1 MTSDLSRDTFV
12 RGRHISSV
20 RLQQGRVVT
29 DADWNE
35 QADLT
40 RYRAERA
47 ARDLIGGCGAPVDA
61 AGFALVAET
70 NALAVHALNANVA
83 WIAAEDGVLL
93 RTTNGGA
100 DWAPVDLGT
109 RANIRGLA
117 QIGGIGWAVGDGGVV
132 RKTTNQGASWIAQ
145 TPGIVATLRAV
156 SVFDA
161 DHAWA
166 VGDGGITIATSDGG
180 ATWRVVQTS
189 AAQLHAVQFTD
200 ELAGLAAGR
209 GGTILSTSDG
219 GQTWNAVNSGTTAH
233 LRALAV
239 FGTTRA
245 WAAGQRG
252 TIVRSEDGGATWL
265 PCTTPVTATLYAIAF
280 RDQNEGWAAGADGI
294 LLHTLDAG
302 ATWALDPVAAQR
314 TLRGLSFFGNDP
326 GWLVGDGSTAFRIG
340 GGSPDAVDLV
350 LPAVNLSILPGRLYV
365 NGTLCELETRASYAH
380 QPDGGGEPPLGPGAY
395 LVYVD
400 VWQRH
405 LSALEEPA
413 IREVALGGPD
423 TATRAR
429 TVAQVRAIPLAPSS
443 PFDWNCS
450 SQIDEWDALVNAA
463 KPVLAARAEP
473 QLAAAN
479 LCEIAATAGYRRL
492 ENQLYRVEIHEG
504 GAAPTFKW
512 SRENGSV
519 AYAVE
524 AISTDAGQ
532 QQTTV
537 RLAARGRDDDLDVAV
552 HDRVELIDDDASLG
566 SRAGVFFEYLKDGDD
581 ELELVLGGVPPGT
594 LGLDPSRHP
603 ILRRWDHK
611 PVIPGSNVLPVIE
624 GTWIELEEGVQ
635 VRFGTGGQYR
645 PGDYWQIPARTIT
658 ADVEWPLDNDGD
670 PMPQPPAG
678 IADAYCRL
686 GIIDVGT
693 DGTITVVADCR
704 NVFAPIQATE
714 QLLYVSGDGQDAAP
728 GALLPQPVVVRVA
741 RGEVP
746 VAGRTIRFE
755 IENGGGTLAG
765 SGSTLDVVTDA
776 EGQAWCDWR
785 LGVGARAPARFQR
798 LRATL
803 MGGAGQPLPGQ
814 YVVFCATASLTLR
827 YVSGDGQN
835 GALGAPLPFPLEV
848 QVVNGADGIAGA
860 VVRAIVEDGGGTIVG
875 SATSSTNAQ
884 GHATFTWQL
893 GNGGPQR
900 VRVEVLDGTG
910 QAVQRLGFDAGVDR
924 ASTGIRGCDVTV
936 GEGGQFDRLTSELLR
951 ELLER
956 GRGHACVCL
965 LPGEHAVPEIEVDG
979 AGSARL
985 SLHGCGHASL
995 LSLRGPWTLRGFAAI
1010 EVRDLAMRGERD
1022 TQLVFQKNAEV
1033 RLARVQFDR
1042 SESDSRAPAVMIL
1055 SAGTVS
1061 MTGCEIVARMPS
1073 SAAMFQDIDGDCRIV
1088 ENRFVGIVSFY
1099 GMTEEPPT
1107 QGLLQE
1113 LASRDTVRLE
1123 AGTARLSFCDN
1134 DVSLLSVS
1142 TAMARRLA
1150 APDSSARGV
1159 FASAVLNGNTITEQN
1174 SIFVA
1179 GLLGVTTNG
1188 FLAQAPQDGFYGVM
1202 FAIRATASGNLA
1214 TVFGDRPM
1222 LHFILPDPSSFA
1234 KAANVVS
1241 IRP

>member
-12 RGRHISSV
+12 RARHFSSV

-47 ARDLIGGCGAPVDA
+47 AGDLIGRCGAPVDA
-61 AGFALVAET
+61 PGFGLVAET
-70 NALAVHALNANVA
+70 NALSVHALNANVA
-83 WIAAEDGVLL
+83 WIGAEDGVFL

-100 DWAPVDLGT
+100 DWTPVDRGT
-109 RANIRGLA
+109 RANVRALA
-117 QIGGIGWAVGDGGVV
+117 EVGGTGWAVGDGGVV
-132 RKTTNQGASWIAQ
+132 RKTMNQGASWIAQ
-145 TPGIVATLRAV
+145 TPGIVRTLRAV

-166 VGDGGITIATSDGG
+166 AGDGGIVVATSDGG

-189 AAQLHAVQFTD
+189 AAQLDAVQFTD

-209 GGTILSTSDG
+209 GGAILSTSDG

-265 PCTTPVTATLYAIAF
+265 PCNTPATGTLYAIRF
-280 RDQNEGWAAGADGI
+280 RDQNEGWAAGQDGV
-294 LLHTLDAG
+294 LLHTVDGG
-302 ATWALDPVAAQR
+302 ATWTLDPVAAQR
-314 TLRGLSFFGNDP
+314 TLRALAFFGNDP
-326 GWLVGDGSTAFRIG
+326 GWLVGDGSMAFRIG
-340 GGSPDAVDLV
+340 GGSPDVVDLV

-365 NGTLCELETRASYAH
+365 NGTLCELETRASYGH
-380 QPDGGGEPPLGPGAY
+380 QPDGGGEQPLVPGAY
-395 LVYVD
+395 LIYAD

-405 LSALEEPA
+405 ISALEEPA

-429 TVAQVRAIPLAPSS
+429 TVAQVRAIPLPPSS

-450 SQIDEWDALVNAA
+450 SQIDEWDALV
-463 KPVLAARAEP
+463 KGSRPVLAARAEP
-473 QLAAAN
+473 QLAAAS

-504 GAAPTFKW
+504 GATPTFKW

-537 RLAARGRDDDLDVAV
+537 RLAARGRDDNLDVAV
-552 HDRVELIDDDASLG
+552 HDRVELIDDDAALG
-566 SRAGVFFEYLKDGDD
+566 PRAGVFFEYLNDGDD
-581 ELELVLGGVPPGT
+581 ELELVLGGLPTGT
-594 LGLDPSRHP
+594 LGQDPARHP

-611 PVIPGSNVLPVIE
+611 PTTVGSHVLPIVE

-635 VRFGTGGQYR
+635 VRFGLGGQCR
-645 PGDYWQIPARTIT
+645 PGDFWQIPARTII
-658 ADVEWPLDNDGD
+658 AKVEWALDADGD
-670 PMPQPPAG
+670 PIPQPPAG
-678 IADAYCRL
+678 ITDAYCRL

-704 NVFAPIQATE
+704 NIFAPIQATE

-746 VAGRTIRFE
+746 VAGRVIRFE
-755 IENGGGTLAG
+755 IENGGGTIG
-765 SGSTLDVVTDA
+765 GSTSALDVVTDA
-776 EGQAWCDWR
+776 DGQAWCDWR

-803 MGGAGQPLPGQ
+803 VGGAGQPLPGQ
-814 YVVFCATASLTLR
+814 FVVFCATASLTLR
-827 YVSGDGQN
+827 CVSGDGQN
-835 GALGAPLPFPLEV
+835 GAPGAVLPFPLEV

-860 VVRAIVEDGGGTIVG
+860 VVRAIVENGGGTITG
-875 SATSSTNAQ
+875 SGTSGTNAE
-884 GHATFTWQL
+884 GHASFTWQL
-893 GNGGPQR
+893 GSGGPQR
-900 VRVEVLDGTG
+900 VRIELLDGTG
-910 QAVQRLGFDAGVDR
+910 QVVQRLGFDAGTDR
-924 ASTGIRGCDVTV
+924 GSAEIRGCDVTV
-936 GEGGQFDRLTSELLR
+936 GDGGQFERLTSELLR

-965 LPGEHAVPEIEVDG
+965 LPGVHAVPEIEVDG
-979 AGSARL
+979 AGNARL
-985 SLHGCGHASL
+985 SLHGCGHATL
-995 LSLRGPWTLRGFAAI
+995 LSLRGSWTFRGFAAI
-1010 EVRDLAMRGERD
+1010 EIRDLSLRAEQD
-1022 TQLVFQKNAEV
+1022 TRLLFQRNAEV
-1033 RLARVQFDR
+1033 RLARVQLDR
-1042 SESDSRAPAVMIL
+1042 SESDSRTPALNVVG
-1055 SAGTVS
+1055 AQTVNV
-1061 MTGCEIVARMPS
+1061 TGCEILARMPL
-1073 SAAMFQDIDGDCRIV
+1073 SAAMFQDIEGDCRIV
-1088 ENRFVGIVSFY
+1088 ENRFVGAVSFY
-1099 GMTEEPPT
+1099 GVTEEPPT
-1107 QGLLQE
+1107 PDLLRA
-1113 LASRDTVRLE
+1113 LADRDTVRLQP
-1123 AGTARLSFCDN
+1123 GSARLSFCDN
-1134 DVSLLSVS
+1134 DVSQLSVS
-1142 TAMARRLA
+1142 TEMARRLA
-1150 APDSSARGV
+1150 STGTAQGV
-1159 FASAVLNGNTITEQN
+1159 FASAVLNGNTVVEQN

-1179 GLLGVTTNG
+1179 GLLGVTTNA
-1188 FLAQAPQDGFYGVM
+1188 FLAQPPADGFYGVM
-1202 FAIRATASGNLA
+1202 LSTRAAASGNVA
-1214 TVFGDRPM
+1214 TVLVDRPL
-1222 LHFILPDPSSFA
+1222 LHFIVQDPPSFA
-1234 KAANVVS
+1234 KAANVIS